1 MNTTSA
7 SLLERLRQTA
17 DPAAWER
24 FVRLY
29 TPLLCHWA
37 RRVGSPRQDVEDL
50 VQDVFAVL
58 LRKLPE
64 FRYNPGQR
72 FRGWLRRTSAAWST
86 ATSSRA
92 TSGWKRPP
100 TASSCSTLAWHAAS
114 GWRNRLSTPI
124 GSCSPTPE
132 TAIMPTPGVPPRDWH
147 SGKKRAPAVNGG
159 SFRA

>member
-7 SLLERLRQTA
+7 SLLDRLRQTA

-37 RRVGSPRQDVEDL
+37 RRLGLASQDVEDL

-64 FRYNPGQR
+64 FRGVLNDSAGRARWSGTHNVYSLARGFVYGQPCFTLEAWQKR
-72 FRGWLRRTSAAWST
+72 NDSDKGSLVVASAYLEPRLWRMRSGQPRR
-86 ATSSRA
+86 
-92 TSGWKRPP
+92 P
-100 TASSCSTLAWHAAS
+100 
-114 GWRNRLSTPI
+114 
-124 GSCSPTPE
+124 
-132 TAIMPTPGVPPRDWH
+132 D
-147 SGKKRAPAVNGG
+147 
-159 SFRA
+159 